1 MSGKKIFIIPDAQ
14 VKKGVPTDH
23 LLAAGK
29 FIVDKKPNVV
39 VCLGDWWDMPSLS
52 SYDKPG
58 SKSYEG
64 KRYVEDIEAGN
75 KAMKLLLS
83 SLEAYN
89 KGRRSKKK
97 GRYKPRLVFLVGN
110 HENRIERAINDN
122 PAYLEGT
129 IGYKHL
135 NLSGWKVHNHQEIV
149 DIEGVLFSH
158 SFVNPDS
165 LLKNVLGGTIDNK
178 MQKIGSSFVMGHQQH
193 LQFGTRSLSSGKQLI
208 GIVAGSY
215 YQHDEDYLGPQGNNH
230 WRGCVML
237 HEVRDG
243 YGDPMFLS
251 LDYMRRRY
259 L

>member
-1 MSGKKIFIIPDAQ
+1 MHGTTGKKIFILPDAQ
-14 VKKGVPTDH
+14 VRPGVPTDH

-29 FIVDKKPNVV
+29 FIVDKKPDIVV
-39 VCLGDWWDMPSLS
+39 VLGDWWDMPSLS
-52 SYDKPG
+52 SYEKAG
-58 SKSYEG
+58 TKSFEG
-64 KRYVEDIEAGN
+64 RRYKDDCVVGN
-75 KAMKLLLS
+75 EAMKLLLS
-83 SLEAYN
+83 PL
-89 KGRRSKKK
+89 KRRKK
-97 GRYKPRLVFLVGN
+97 GKPRMVFVLGN
-110 HENRIERAINDN
+110 HEHRIERAIEAD
-122 PAYLEGT
+122 PAHLDGI
-129 IGYKHL
+129 IGYHDL
-135 NLSGWKVHNHQEIV
+135 DLSGWEVHGYQEIV

-165 LLKNVLGGTIDNK
+165 LLKNVLGGNIDNK

-237 HEVRDG
+237 NEVRDG

-251 LDYMRRRY
+251 LDYMLRRY
-259 L
+259 G